1 MRSRASF
8 IFVSHR
14 IDEVMEI
21 SDRIVVMKDGEVV
34 ESGSSD
40 QIFDSPR
47 HPYTQELLQAAIA

>member
-1 MRSRASF
+1 
-8 IFVSHR
+8 
-14 IDEVMEI
+14 
-21 SDRIVVMKDGEVV
+21 MKDGEVV